1 MQEKRFQNRIKLFT
15 FALTILVIWVHSVN
29 LTPEVLLSAG
39 FGIAGDG
46 AALTAGA
53 SGVPAFLSAF
63 SPAFYQAALSIEH
76 FLTDTLGQIAVPGFF
91 MVSAYLFFRNADR
104 TAQGKLRPAWVLGK
118 WKRRFFSLLL
128 PFVLWNLIYYG
139 IHLLAGGAAAV
150 LGFSSA
156 EIVSL
161 DAGTIL
167 SAAIFYTYNPVFW
180 YLYQLILLT
189 ILAPA
194 LYFFVRGRRTGL
206 CALALSLCAAVF
218 WDRLPFHIVN
228 EDALFYYL
236 LGIYAALHKSVLVE
250 RGASGRRSRDSRGRY
265 THKNELMEQET
276 SAETADSLRR
286 TFCFLL
292 GLFVLWCI
300 LFPGGFL
307 PQALYG
313 TAELAVLR
321 SVLFRTLLP
330 FLFYFGLMLAS
341 EIREARAEREAE
353 KSFRKANAA
362 AWQAAHGDGAGRK
375 AARQDEEQGRETLQ
389 LAGSES
395 RALPGFMEINYF
407 IYATHYLVIKA
418 GNALAFAALRGAA
431 ATADGTALT
440 GSSMLADSF
449 TLTNSAALLNGAAQ
463 ANSTAL
469 TNGAV
474 LCLLLYYLLLPVICT
489 AAAYAAS
496 LFLKRFLPAFWW
508 LLSGGR

>member
-29 LTPEVLLSAG
+29 LTPELLQAAG
-39 FGIAGDG
+39 FGTAGDG
-46 AALTAGA
+46 AALTAA
-53 SGVPAFLSAF
+53 AGVLAFLSAV

-91 MVSAYLFFRNADR
+91 MVSAYLFFRNAEA
-104 TAQGKLRPAWVLGK
+104 TEQGSLRRGWVLGK
-118 WKRRFFSLLL
+118 WKRRFFSLFL
-128 PFVLWNLIYYG
+128 PFAIWNLIYYG
-139 IHLLAGGAAAV
+139 LHLLAGGVAAV
-150 LGFSSA
+150 LGLSSA
-156 EIVSL
+156 ETVPL

-194 LYFFVRGRRTGL
+194 LYVLVRGRRTGL
-206 CALALSLCAAVF
+206 YALALSLCAAVF

-236 LGIYAALHKSVLVE
+236 LGIYAALHKSALVE

-265 THKNELMEQET
+265 THKNELMEQGA

-330 FLFYFGLMLAS
+330 LLFYFGLMLAS
-341 EIREARAEREAE
+341 EKNCGRME
-353 KSFRKANAA
+353 S
-362 AWQAAHGDGAGRK
+362 GAV
-375 AARQDEEQGRETLQ
+375 
-389 LAGSES
+389 
-395 RALPGFMEINYF
+395 LPHFMEINFF

-418 GNALAFAALRGAA
+418 GNSLVFAALQGAA
-431 ATADGTALT
+431 ATANVSAPADGAALT
-440 GSSMLADSF
+440 GSSVLADSF
-449 TLTNSAALLNGAAQ
+449 TLM
-463 ANSTAL
+463 NSTAL

-474 LCLLLYYLLLPVICT
+474 LCLLLYYLLLPAICT

-496 LFLKRFLPAFWW
+496 LFLKRFLPTIWK

>member
-29 LTPEVLLSAG
+29 LTPKLLQSAG
-39 FGIAGDG
+39 FGTAGDG
-46 AALTAGA
+46 AALTAAAGAEAGAVGAVAEQLA
-53 SGVPAFLSAF
+53 SGGVQTAGELSRAGGSEVAGAAGAPAFLPTF

-91 MVSAYLFFRNADR
+91 MVSAYLFFRNAE
-104 TAQGKLRPAWVLGK
+104 TTEQGSLRRGWVLGK

-139 IHLLAGGAAAV
+139 LHFLAGGAAAV
-150 LGFSSA
+150 LGLSSA
-156 EIVSL
+156 ETVPL

-189 ILAPA
+189 ILAPT
-194 LYFFVRGRRTGL
+194 LYVLVRGRRTGL

-218 WDRLPFHIVN
+218 WDRIPFHIVN

-236 LGIYAALHKSVLVE
+236 LGIYTALHKSALVE

-265 THKNELMEQET
+265 THKNELMEPGA

-307 PQALYG
+307 PQVLYG

-330 FLFYFGLMLAS
+330 LLFYFGLMLAS
-341 EIREARAEREAE
+341 EKNCRRTE
-353 KSFRKANAA
+353 S
-362 AWQAAHGDGAGRK
+362 GAV
-375 AARQDEEQGRETLQ
+375 
-389 LAGSES
+389 
-395 RALPGFMEINYF
+395 LPHFMEINFF

-418 GNALAFAALRGAA
+418 GNALVFAALRGAA

-449 TLTNSAALLNGAAQ
+449 TLTNSAAL
-463 ANSTAL
+463 

-474 LCLLLYYLLLPVICT
+474 LCLLLYYLLLPAICT
-489 AAAYAAS
+489 AAAFAAS
-496 LFLKRFLPAFWW
+496 LFLKRFLPAFWR